1 MVYQKEKKSDEFI
14 LPLEKYKVIVNNVI
28 DIVIE
33 IDLNGTFTYVSPQS
47 KQILG
52 YSPSE
57 VIGRKALRYVH
68 PDDLRG
74 VMKVMDEAIRTRTHL
89 SFEYRAKHKE
99 GYYIHVYAK
108 GGIVEVDEQERL
120 VGIVR
125 DNTDKKLAEE
135 TLNESKEKY
144 RNLFEKSPILIFLV
158 DIGGKIIDYNDTAV
172 NFISYTRDELI
183 GKNFQDLNINS
194 PSTMEILKNKFKEVL
209 KCGKLGP
216 IEFKIDTPK
225 VKLKWI
231 RLQASLVN
239 LGKKIII
246 QVLIEN
252 ISEKKETE
260 KLLLESEK
268 NYRNIIE
275 NTKEAVVIIDL
286 NGNLTYT
293 SPQLSDILK
302 GKKFSQT
309 SRFFKDIHR
318 EDVGKV
324 IKFFKKVI
332 IQKNVPEEIL
342 EFRILDNKGNYIWL
356 SSTPKNYYNDKGE
369 SIGFIT
375 TLREITDKIIAEKKL
390 QESEERYRLITENS
404 NDLIRVLDE
413 NFRVEYLNR
422 LTHNQILG
430 YTEEDLIGEHDIILN
445 HPEDYSLVRRR
456 MLTLF
461 KKKELVYESRM
472 KHKNGNWI
480 WFEVKAKMFKD
491 DKGNQKYLFISRDIT
506 ERKLAE
512 KRIKESEQ
520 KFKNLYEN
528 SPNAIVVTDFYGKI
542 LDQNSAV
549 EKIFEYKLE
558 ETKGK
563 YFGNFDIFS
572 NEQILL
578 IRKGIKEQIKGVK
591 VPPIELCV
599 KNKHGKEKWI
609 THQTSVINLED
620 ELIIETIIQD
630 ITERKKAEEIIK
642 DENRRLLE
650 LNTMKNELVSRVS
663 HELKTPLNSI
673 YGGAQILIELYKDK
687 TCNEAQEFIEMIY
700 KGGKRLKILV
710 ENLLDISRI
719 DSGKLKLNL
728 KRSDIVQII
737 KECVEEAKYLINQRN
752 LNINLD
758 LPFNLYLEVDM
769 IRIGQVIT
777 NLLSNAVKNTP
788 NNGLINIKLTDMDN
802 SILISIEDS
811 GVGLT
816 SNEMEK
822 LFKKFGKIER
832 YGQMMDVDIEGTG
845 LGLYISKE
853 IVDLHGGIIWVESEG
868 QNKGA
873 IFKVKLFKNPD
884 LLLR

>member
-375 TLREITDKIIAEKKL
+375 TLREITDKIMAEKKL

-413 NFRVEYLNR
+413 DFRVEYLNR
-422 LTHNQILG
+422 HTHSQILG

-445 HPEDYSLVRRR
+445 HPEDYPLVRRR